1 MCTTA
6 LKAINLIPTIKKLLS
21 FAGGFGLGQ
30 LYYVF
35 FLKDIHLPHKT
46 GEFVSIIISIL
57 LGIGNA
63 VSIQLRCISLL
74 MFPMYCG
81 KPGRGVLKAV
91 VLTYVVAG
99 PITNMGLNAKEIV
112 RVFACSAQLSH
123 NLSEIRYKF
132 MSKPIKTAILRSRY
146 EINEFKDAFRSIYEI
161 TTPFEN
167 EIETSK
173 ELERIVHQIEINK
186 FCRTTTK
193 LKKEIY
199 QNKYLKKVEYR
210 CENQITQ
217 GIFKCAEMFD
227 PAYEA
232 CCRAAPAYAAETLCY
247 PLTVEFACNIMHF
260 IDSPDICDGRE
271 QIDPGLG
278 EGYYYLKKLKEEL
291 LKNVNDIK
299 LQYKVTYENELYN
312 VQDARETGKRVL
324 HEFEQRGT
332 SMQYVVSVVNICLAL
347 LLLRIPFAAQSY
359 HDLYLTSITY
369 DNLYITSYFKQID
382 QRRKLKNKYTL
393 LPLKKMERNKY
404 VDVHSFEYKSSQRS
418 KLVTPILKVMLEV
431 VTATTFVMLDRL
443 FFEALDVV
451 RKHASSEMTQQGTRD
466 LEIEVEGN
474 GTVATMIRN
483 LLSSLNTTRYVSA
496 VTNKPCL
503 PQPSAMPSIF
513 FVKIY
518 CGYLWILMLLYLN
531 PYTLRL
537 RRLICSYFY
546 PRREKQRIL
555 HLYNDILKK
564 RMKMQ
569 KTLRRKA
576 LQAVRAHYLSGGN
589 LRSLRMRFPRLL
601 GWLTVL
607 PAARMPCLICGE
619 TEPRNITTSSSWRRC
634 NSVAC
639 GFAWCGECWRE
650 AGARCLACD
659 PVLTRLSDL
668 DSLSDDQPTA
678 Y

>member
-1 MCTTA
+1 
-6 LKAINLIPTIKKLLS
+6 
-21 FAGGFGLGQ
+21 
-30 LYYVF
+30 
-35 FLKDIHLPHKT
+35 
-46 GEFVSIIISIL
+46 
-57 LGIGNA
+57 
-63 VSIQLRCISLL
+63 
-74 MFPMYCG
+74 
-81 KPGRGVLKAV
+81 
-91 VLTYVVAG
+91 
-99 PITNMGLNAKEIV
+99 
-112 RVFACSAQLSH
+112 
-123 NLSEIRYKF
+123 
-132 MSKPIKTAILRSRY
+132 
-146 EINEFKDAFRSIYEI
+146 
-161 TTPFEN
+161 
-167 EIETSK
+167 
-173 ELERIVHQIEINK
+173 
-186 FCRTTTK
+186 
-193 LKKEIY
+193 
-199 QNKYLKKVEYR
+199 
-210 CENQITQ
+210 
-217 GIFKCAEMFD
+217 
-227 PAYEA
+227 
-232 CCRAAPAYAAETLCY
+232 
-247 PLTVEFACNIMHF
+247 MHF
-260 IDSPDICDGRE
+260 IDSPDICNGKE

-278 EGYYYLKKLKEEL
+278 EGYYSLKQLKEEL
-291 LKNVNDIK
+291 LKNINDVK
-299 LQYKVTYENELYN
+299 LQCKVTYEKELYN

-332 SMQYVVSVVNICLAL
+332 SMQYAVSVVNICLAL
-347 LLLRIPFAAQSY
+347 LLLRILFAAQSY

-369 DNLYITSYFKQID
+369 DNLYITTYFKQID

-404 VDVHSFEYKSSQRS
+404 IDVHSFAYKSSQRS

-431 VTATTFVMLDRL
+431 VTATTFIMLDRL

-483 LLSSLNTTRYVSA
+483 LLSSLNTTRYLST

-503 PQPSAMPSIF
+503 PQPSAMPTIF

-518 CGYLWILMLLYLN
+518 CG
-531 PYTLRL
+531 
-537 RRLICSYFY
+537 LICSYFY

-576 LQAVRAHYLSGGN
+576 LQAVRAHYLSGEN

-619 TEPRNITTSSSWRRC
+619 TEPRNMTTTSSWRRC
-634 NSVAC
+634 NSATC
-639 GFAWCGECWRE
+639 GFAWCGECWSE

-659 PVLTRLSDL
+659 PALTRLSDL